1 MNENAE
7 LLRSKIFILRSLV
20 WNYFLK
26 FQTFQQMVFFF
37 FFFFKK
43 KTIPIHSFQK
53 CFKREQKYQM
63 NVMNHFK
70 I

>member
-37 FFFFKK
+37 FLKK
-43 KTIPIHSFQK
+43 KKKPFQ
-53 CFKREQKYQM
+53 FI
-63 NVMNHFK
+63 HFK
-70 I
+70 NASKENKNIK

>member
-37 FFFFKK
+37 FLNKN
-43 KTIPIHSFQK
+43 IPIHSFQK

-63 NVMNHFK
+63 NVMNQFK

>member
-37 FFFFKK
+37 LKK
-43 KTIPIHSFQK
+43 KNIPIHSFQK

-63 NVMNHFK
+63 NVMNQFK